1 MHSLNEVSP
10 LRLVMPPTRII
21 DSLTKTSSTRHER
34 QPFKMLVGGGGGV
47 QETLTTIEAVAVA
60 VAQGC

>member
-34 QPFKMLVGGGGGV
+34 QPFKMLVGGVGV